1 MEFSKTERAAY
12 ELAVPAAQSAGY
24 SVYDVEYVKEGP
36 HRFLR
41 VFIDRDGGVDI
52 DDCEAVSR
60 LLSRLLDERDV
71 VSENYFLE
79 VSSPGIERSLRQDEH
94 FQAAVGQR
102 VRLKLFQ
109 PLDGVRELTGVL
121 QAADAAALT
130 IGTDAGTLSVP
141 RKGVAKAQLAFD
153 FDS

>member
-94 FQAAVGQR
+94 FQACRRAARPLKAVS
-102 VRLKLFQ
+102 
-109 PLDGVRELTGVL
+109 
-121 QAADAAALT
+121 AA
-130 IGTDAGTLSVP
+130 GR
-141 RKGVAKAQLAFD
+141 RKGAYGRFAGGGRGGADHWHGRGHAVRSAQRRCKGTAGI
-153 FDS
+153 